1 VTGTV
6 VATLFKG
13 GPSRSMI
20 PFKLLVVEDDE
31 GDRKQIDRVLRQSG
45 IRAESTEVA
54 SLEDGLAACE
64 LGAFDCAI
72 IDYQLPGED
81 GLNGITTLHVKFPE
95 MAIIMSTGQGD
106 EMVATEAMKRG
117 AADYIAKSRMNA
129 STLQRTIQHA
139 LEKAA
144 LQRKI
149 RQQREELENFARV
162 LAHDL
167 RAPAA
172 AIETF
177 AARIAERLHEGN
189 LTEALEYGDWVI
201 QRAQRMNRLID
212 TLYRYTLAD
221 AHVAFESVDMNRVF
235 EEARANLQHLIQECG
250 ATVTAD
256 ELPSV
261 FGNAPQLIQL
271 LQNLIGNGLKYCDC
285 PAACIH
291 LSASNPVASEGNPN
305 SWLFAVADNGIGIPE
320 EHTKRIFEP
329 FIRLKNAGKR
339 EGTGLGLATCKKI
352 VERHGGTIWCESR
365 LGSGTTFFFTL
376 PGVDP
381 RTNSVRVHTCGQ
393 TMAEACPSTT
403 PAD

>member
-1 VTGTV
+1 MTETV
-6 VATLFKG
+6 EATLFKG
-13 GPSRSMI
+13 DLSGSMN

-45 IRAESTEVA
+45 LGAESTEVT
-54 SLEDGLAACE
+54 SLEEGVAACE
-64 LGAFDCAI
+64 RGDFDCAI

-81 GLNGITTLHVKFPE
+81 GLDGITTLHMKFPE

-106 EMVATEAMKRG
+106 EMVAAEAMKRG
-117 AADYIAKSRMNA
+117 AADYISKSRINA
-129 STLQRTIQHA
+129 STLLRTIQHA

-149 RQQREELENFARV
+149 RQQQEELENFARV

-177 AARIAERLHEGN
+177 AGRIAERLREGH
-189 LTEALEYGDWVI
+189 LAEALEYADWVM

-221 AHVAFESVDMNRVF
+221 AHVPFESVDMNRVF

-271 LQNLIGNGLKYCDC
+271 VQNLIGNGLKYCDR
-285 PAACIH
+285 PVACIH
-291 LSASNPVASEGNPN
+291 LSASNPAVSERRAN

-320 EHTKRIFEP
+320 EHSNRIFEP

-339 EGTGLGLATCKKI
+339 EGAGLGLATCKKI
-352 VERHGGTIWCESR
+352 VERHGGTIWFESR
-365 LGSGTTFFFTL
+365 QGSGTTFFFIL
-376 PGVDP
+376 PGADP
-381 RTNSVRVHTCGQ
+381 RT
-393 TMAEACPSTT
+393 
-403 PAD
+403 

>member
-1 VTGTV
+1 MASLTETV
-6 VATLFKG
+6 EATLFKG
-13 GPSRSMI
+13 DLSGSMN

-45 IRAESTEVA
+45 LGAESTEVT
-54 SLEDGLAACE
+54 SLEEGVAACE
-64 LGAFDCAI
+64 RGDFDCAI

-81 GLNGITTLHVKFPE
+81 GLDGITTLHMKFPE

-106 EMVATEAMKRG
+106 EMVAAEAMKRG
-117 AADYIAKSRMNA
+117 AADYISKSRINA
-129 STLQRTIQHA
+129 STLLSTIQHA

-149 RQQREELENFARV
+149 RQQQEELENFARV

-177 AARIAERLHEGN
+177 AGRIAERLREGH
-189 LTEALEYGDWVI
+189 LAEALEYADWVM

-221 AHVAFESVDMNRVF
+221 AHVPFESVDMNRVF

-261 FGNAPQLIQL
+261 LGNAPQLIQL
-271 LQNLIGNGLKYCDC
+271 LQNLIGNGLKYCDR
-285 PAACIH
+285 PVASIH
-291 LSASNPVASEGNPN
+291 LSASNLVASEAGAN

-320 EHTKRIFEP
+320 EHSNRIFEP

-339 EGTGLGLATCKKI
+339 EGFGLGLATCKKI
-352 VERHGGTIWCESR
+352 VERHGGTIWFESR
-365 LGSGTTFFFTL
+365 QGSGTTFFFIL
-376 PGVDP
+376 PGADP
-381 RTNSVRVHTCGQ
+381 RT
-393 TMAEACPSTT
+393 
-403 PAD
+403 